1 MDFSHIPVLFSE
13 TIDSLEI
20 KSDGLYVDCTAG
32 GGGHSKA
39 IAEKLTDGKL
49 ISIDRDPDAIK
60 TLTDRIGNLPQVE
73 IVHNTFDNIRA
84 ILGGRLADG
93 ILADLGVSSYQL
105 DTPERGFSFH
115 NNAPLD
121 MRMSKD
127 GVSAADLVATLPESE
142 LYRIIRDYGEEK
154 YAKSIARN
162 IVKVRETKK
171 IETTFDL
178 CDIIKTSMPQKA
190 MRDSHPARKTF
201 QALRI
206 EVNSELT
213 KLDASL
219 NEMFD
224 CLKVG
229 GVLSIITFHSLEDR
243 MVKNRFKEFSLG
255 CTCPPTFPIC
265 VCGKTPRG
273 KITIKGMSAS
283 DKELEE
289 NFRSRS
295 ARLRSIKKLK

>member
-1 MDFSHIPVLFSE
+1 MEFSHIPVLFSE

-39 IAEKLTDGKL
+39 IAEKLKDGKL

-127 GVSAADLVATLPESE
+127 GVSAADLV
-142 LYRIIRDYGEEK
+142 
-154 YAKSIARN
+154 
-162 IVKVRETKK
+162 
-171 IETTFDL
+171 
-178 CDIIKTSMPQKA
+178 
-190 MRDSHPARKTF
+190 
-201 QALRI
+201 
-206 EVNSELT
+206 
-213 KLDASL
+213 
-219 NEMFD
+219 
-224 CLKVG
+224 
-229 GVLSIITFHSLEDR
+229 
-243 MVKNRFKEFSLG
+243 
-255 CTCPPTFPIC
+255 
-265 VCGKTPRG
+265 
-273 KITIKGMSAS
+273 
-283 DKELEE
+283 
-289 NFRSRS
+289 
-295 ARLRSIKKLK
+295 